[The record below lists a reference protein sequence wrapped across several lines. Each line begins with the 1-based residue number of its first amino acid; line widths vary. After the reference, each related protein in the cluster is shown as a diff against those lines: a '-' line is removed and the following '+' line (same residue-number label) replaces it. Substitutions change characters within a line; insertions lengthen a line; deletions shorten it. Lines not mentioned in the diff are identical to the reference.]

1 MTELKG
7 ETTVLKTLER
17 EDCKKLWREHEV
29 DQELPTQQIEPG
41 RSIEQA
47 EDWFEDIQKKQGDE
61 QYYLGI
67 FTKDDRL
74 VGDIQLSNIDWR
86 NRTAQLGIGI
96 SKKEDRNKGY
106 GSDACLTILKFAFD
120 HLDLYRIAAKT
131 YEYNKAA
138 IKLLKKNNFTLEG
151 REREAVSISGERY
164 DRFVYGLLR
173 DEFRD

>member
-1 MTELKG
+1 M
-7 ETTVLKTLER
+7 
-17 EDCKKLWREHEV
+17 
-29 DQELPTQQIEPG
+29 
-41 RSIEQA
+41 
-47 EDWFEDIQKKQGDE
+47 
-61 QYYLGI
+61 
-67 FTKDDRL
+67 
-74 VGDIQLSNIDWR
+74 
-86 NRTAQLGIGI
+86 
-96 SKKEDRNKGY
+96 
-106 GSDACLTILKFAFD
+106 KFAFD